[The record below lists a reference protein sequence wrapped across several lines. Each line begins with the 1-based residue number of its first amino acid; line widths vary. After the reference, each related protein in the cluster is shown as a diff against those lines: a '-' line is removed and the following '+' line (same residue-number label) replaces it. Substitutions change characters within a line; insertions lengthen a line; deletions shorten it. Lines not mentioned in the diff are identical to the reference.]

1 VIIVIIALSLCWGSF
16 LNMLS
21 YRLTHDMSFGG
32 RSQCIHCAHTIAVR
46 DLIPVF
52 SWLWLKGACRWCS
65 KPISPL
71 YPFIELLTTLIFLSA
86 YFYLPVDYWPAY
98 FIFFSALIVTIRSD
112 LECMLISRFAT
123 LYLIPLA
130 LILSLCGLAPVSP
143 LESII
148 GACAGYGFLW
158 GTAKLFTIFTGKHG
172 MGQGDLDLLAF
183 IGACTGIIGCWVSIL
198 AGSISGSVLGLGY
211 LGYQKFSARFY
222 AKPLS
227 SLPASSGF
235 ASVKIP
241 FGPFLALGALIF
253 VFFQQQITAL
263 LLGELVILWP

>member
-1 VIIVIIALSLCWGSF
+1 MIIAIVALSLCWGSF

-32 RSQCIHCAHTIAVR
+32 RSQCVKCTKTIAAH
-46 DLIPVF
+46 DLVPVF
-52 SWLWLKGACRWCS
+52 SWLWLKGRCRWCS

-71 YPFIELLTTLIFLSA
+71 YPFIEFLTTILFLGM
-86 YFYLPVDYWPAY
+86 YLYLPEQYWLAY

-112 LECMLISRFAT
+112 LDCMLISRFAT

-130 LILSLCGLAPVSP
+130 FILSALDLSP
-143 LESII
+143 ISLLESSI
-148 GACAGYGFLW
+148 GVCIGYGFLW
-158 GTAKLFTIFTGKHG
+158 SAAQLFTAFTGKHG

-183 IGACTGIIGCWVSIL
+183 IGAFTGIIGCWVSIL
-198 AGSISGSVLGLGY
+198 VGSIAGSVLGLGY
-211 LGYQKFSARFY
+211 LGYKKFSAQAQLKSSRQ
-222 AKPLS
+222 AQAQS
-227 SLPASSGF
+227 SL
-235 ASVKIP
+235 KIP

-263 LLGELVILWP
+263 LLGEFLVLLQ